1 MKVSIKETI
10 NVNLAMNHEQYK
22 KIASEFDKLYV
33 ELVKNNTVSNYEELW
48 SLKGVFNRV

>member
-1 MKVSIKETI
+1 MKVSVKETI
-10 NVNLAMNHEQYK
+10 NVNLTMNYEQYE
-22 KIASEFDKLYV
+22 KITNEFDKLYF